1 MVGMVIPIGAII
13 RRLSPSSTG
22 RAIVP
27 GNLGKV
33 GGLYPQLHENPPQF
47 DDGDLYFPVQWR
59 SGLWSS
65 MDPMDRGVTWEF
77 NNKKLKLKADLEEY
91 GRQEPEDDED
101 DD

>member
-1 MVGMVIPIGAII
+1 
-13 RRLSPSSTG
+13 
-22 RAIVP
+22 
-27 GNLGKV
+27 
-33 GGLYPQLHENPPQF
+33 
-47 DDGDLYFPVQWR
+47 
-59 SGLWSS
+59 